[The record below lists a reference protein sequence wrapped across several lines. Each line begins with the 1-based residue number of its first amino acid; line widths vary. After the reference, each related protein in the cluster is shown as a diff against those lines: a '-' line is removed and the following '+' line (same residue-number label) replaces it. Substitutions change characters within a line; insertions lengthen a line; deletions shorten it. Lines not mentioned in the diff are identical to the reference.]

1 MFGLFYVLKL
11 AKTTNDSNVI
21 LLQSWSVLL
30 SLKTLIYINLSVDLD
45 G

>member
-30 SLKTLIYINLSVDLD
+30 SLKTLIYINLSVYLD